1 MVYGVD
7 MFLISVSRSSIF
19 LVFQDYFLLKNSS
32 LAFNNYFLEFYNSRN
47 SSKIMSNVSCDE
59 YFIEHMKIN
68 PKL

>member
-1 MVYGVD
+1 MPKVMVYGVD

-47 SSKIMSNVSCDE
+47 SSKCLMFLAMNILLS
-59 YFIEHMKIN
+59 I
-68 PKL
+68 